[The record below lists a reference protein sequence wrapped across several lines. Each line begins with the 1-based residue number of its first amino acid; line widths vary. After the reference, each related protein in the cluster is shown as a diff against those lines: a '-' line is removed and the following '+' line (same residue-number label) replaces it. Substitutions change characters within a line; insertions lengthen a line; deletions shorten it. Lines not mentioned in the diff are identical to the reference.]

1 MENASKALLM
11 AGEVLISIII
21 ISALLLMFNGVSSYQ
36 QVSKQ
41 NEKEAEVIQFNNNY
55 EAYNRKDLRGNDV
68 YTLINRIVDYNRR
81 RSTEGKGEKDEGQY
95 YAYTPIT
102 IKVSF
107 KADNGKTE
115 TELTAPD
122 KENNLIFKGL
132 NNHSIEINA
141 TNNKFDDLFGQKNGI
156 ESEYGSGILLNLVN
170 GYTSIFVEDFS
181 EKTESQKK
189 QIFYNFNS
197 AMRYNSDK
205 YKFG

>member
-41 NEKEAEVIQFNNNY
+41 NEKEAEVIQFNNDY
-55 EAYNRKDLRGNDV
+55 EAYNRKDVRGNDV

-81 RSTEGKGEKDEGQY
+81 RSTAGTGEKDEGQY

-102 IKVSF
+102 IKISF

-115 TELTAPD
+115 KELTAPD
-122 KENNLIFKGL
+122 GKQRIFTSEEL
-132 NNHSIEINA
+132 SRSSDHHSIEINA
-141 TNNKFDDLFGQKNGI
+141 TNNEFNKLFGDKNSI
-156 ESEYGSGILLNLVN
+156 ESNYESGVLLNLVS
-170 GYTSIFVEDFS
+170 GYTSIFVDDFDA
-181 EKTESQKK
+181 KTEIQKK

-197 AMRYNSDK
+197 AMR
-205 YKFG
+205 